1 MKWRFFIIIF
11 PFVIAYFFLI
21 TNLYN
26 IQLNKS
32 DYYLARAASQLNAAG
47 NLEPNRG
54 NIYFTDKNNNLIQA
68 VLNKNYDMIFAVPKE
83 IQQGIK
89 IGDFIEKLALIVN
102 LSVED
107 LGKKLNKKNDL
118 YELLV
123 QKAAPEQVKQIQELI
138 SQGFKGIYVTK
149 QKLRFY
155 PYNNLASHLLGF
167 VSLAGDGEV
176 FKYGNSQIGR
186 YGVELQFNSILT
198 GEKGKI
204 EKDNVINPKDGQD
217 IILTIDRNIQ
227 SQSEEVLKKIIND
240 WKAEGGTVIVQ
251 EPSSGKILA
260 MANFPNFD
268 PNNYS
273 GFDIKSFLNPATQ
286 SVYEPGSVFK
296 IMTMAAGID
305 SGKISPETTYIDKG
319 TVTLNNRT
327 IHNWWDK
334 IYGKATMT
342 EVLENSINTGSV
354 FAEQKTGHETFYQYL
369 TRFGFNELTKINLPG
384 EVKSNIRNLV
394 KGRDIHYATASFG
407 QGISVTPISLINAF
421 SAVAN
426 GGVLM
431 KPLILVDEKPQMIR
445 RVISSETSKKLTQ
458 MMISTV
464 KKNKVADIANYF
476 VAGKSGTA
484 YIPDF
489 KSGGYTDEVINTF
502 IGFAPASSP
511 KFVIFIK
518 LDKPA
523 SAPFATIAVGPAFWD
538 LTQFILN
545 YYNIPPDKL

>member
-1 MKWRFFIIIF
+1 MKWRFVVIIF
-11 PFVIAYFFLI
+11 PFGIAYLFLI
-21 TNLYN
+21 SNLYN
-26 IQLNKS
+26 IQFNES
-32 DYYLARAASQLNAAG
+32 DYYLKRVAFQLNAAG
-47 NLEPNRG
+47 GLEQNRG
-54 NIYFTDKNNNLIQA
+54 NVYFTDKNNDLIPA
-68 VLNKNYDMIFAVPKE
+68 VLNKNFDMIFIVPKE
-83 IQQGIK
+83 IQQETGKEGVRIN
-89 IGDFIEKLALIVN
+89 DFIKKLALIVN

-107 LGKKLNKKNDL
+107 LEKKINKKNDL

-123 QKAAPEQVKQIQELI
+123 QKASSEQVKQIQELV
-138 SQGFKGIYVTK
+138 SSGPKGVYVTK

-155 PYNNLASHLLGF
+155 PSNTLASHLLGF
-167 VSLAGDGEV
+167 VSLAGDSEIS
-176 FKYGNSQIGR
+176 KYGNSQIGR
-186 YGVELQFNSILT
+186 YGAELQFNSILT
-198 GEKGKI
+198 GEKGK
-204 EKDNVINPKDGQD
+204 DGQNMV
-217 IILTIDRNIQ
+217 LTIDRDIQ
-227 SQSEEVLKKIIND
+227 SQSEKVLEKLIND
-240 WKAEGGTVIVQ
+240 WQAEGGTVIVQ
-251 EPSSGKILA
+251 EPLSGKILA

-273 GFDIKSFLNPATQ
+273 DFDIKSFLNPAMQ
-286 SVYEPGSVFK
+286 LVYEPGSVFK

-305 SGKISPETTYIDKG
+305 SGKITPETTYVDKG
-319 TVTLNNRT
+319 TVTLNNKT

-354 FAEQKTGHETFYQYL
+354 FAEQKTGHEIFYQYL
-369 TRFGFNELTKINLPG
+369 MKFGFNELTRINLPG

-407 QGISVTPISLINAF
+407 QGISVTPIALINAF

-426 GGVLM
+426 DGVLM
-431 KPLILVDEKPQMIR
+431 KPLILKDEKPQVIR
-445 RVISSETSKKLTQ
+445 RVISLETSKKLIQ

-464 KKNKVADIANYF
+464 KKNKVADIANYS

-484 YIPDF
+484 YIPNF

-511 KFVIFIK
+511 KFVVLIK

-523 SAPFATIAVGPAFWD
+523 SAPFATVAVGPAFWD

-545 YYNIPPDKL
+545 YYNIPPDKLVDSQ

>member
-1 MKWRFFIIIF
+1 M
-11 PFVIAYFFLI
+11 
-21 TNLYN
+21 
-26 IQLNKS
+26 
-32 DYYLARAASQLNAAG
+32 
-47 NLEPNRG
+47 
-54 NIYFTDKNNNLIQA
+54 
-68 VLNKNYDMIFAVPKE
+68 
-83 IQQGIK
+83 
-89 IGDFIEKLALIVN
+89 
-102 LSVED
+102 
-107 LGKKLNKKNDL
+107 
-118 YELLV
+118 
-123 QKAAPEQVKQIQELI
+123 
-138 SQGFKGIYVTK
+138 
-149 QKLRFY
+149 
-155 PYNNLASHLLGF
+155 
-167 VSLAGDGEV
+167 
-176 FKYGNSQIGR
+176 
-186 YGVELQFNSILT
+186 
-198 GEKGKI
+198 
-204 EKDNVINPKDGQD
+204 
-217 IILTIDRNIQ
+217 
-227 SQSEEVLKKIIND
+227 KKIIND

-273 GFDIKSFLNPATQ
+273 GFDIKSFLNSATQ

-431 KPLILVDEKPQMIR
+431 KPLILADEKPQMIR

>member
-32 DYYLARAASQLNAAG
+32 DYYLARAAFQLNAAG

-83 IQQGIK
+83 IQQGSE
-89 IGDFIEKLALIVN
+89 GPEGLEKLALIVN
-102 LSVED
+102 LSVEEI
-107 LGKKLNKKNDL
+107 GKKLNKKNDL

-138 SQGFKGIYVTK
+138 SRGFKGVYVTK

-167 VSLAGDGEV
+167 VSLAGDSEV
-176 FKYGNSQIGR
+176 SKYGNSQIGR
-186 YGVELQFNSILT
+186 YGVELQFNSVLT

-204 EKDNVINPKDGQD
+204 DGQNLV
-217 IILTIDRNIQ
+217 LTIDRDIQ
-227 SQSEEVLKKIIND
+227 SQSEEVLKKLISD

-273 GFDIKSFLNPATQ
+273 GFEIKSFLNPAVQ
-286 SVYEPGSVFK
+286 SVYESGSVFK
-296 IMTMAAGID
+296 IMTIAAGID
-305 SGKISPETTYIDKG
+305 SGKIFPETTYVDKG

-327 IHNWWDK
+327 IHNWWNK

-354 FAEQKTGHETFYQYL
+354 FAEQKIGHETFYQYL
-369 TRFGFNELTKINLPG
+369 TKFGFNELTKINLPG

-407 QGISVTPISLINAF
+407 QGISVTPIALINAF

-431 KPLILVDEKPQMIR
+431 KPLILADEKPQMIR
-445 RVISSETSKKLTQ
+445 RVISPETSKKLTQ

-464 KKNKVADIANYF
+464 KKNKVADIANYSI
-476 VAGKSGTA
+476 AGKSGTA

-502 IGFAPASSP
+502 VGFAPAISP
-511 KFVIFIK
+511 KFTILIK
-518 LDKPA
+518 LDKPVD
-523 SAPFATIAVGPAFWD
+523 APFATVAVGPAFWD

-545 YYNIPPDKL
+545 YYNIPPDNLAISQ